1 MKALSDWNASVDPHF
16 KDRCVVAFDLD
27 DTLTTHG
34 TLAPATFAAMDA
46 ARLRG
51 WVVLIVTGRSAGWV
65 DALIKLL
72 PVDGVVGEN
81 GALLSFWAAG
91 KAGRKPREEPRK
103 LFWTPKG
110 YASAPPEGMAAR
122 RDDAAARLLREFP
135 RARVASDQPYRLYD
149 LAIDF
154 AEEVDPPLGLDV
166 AEAIKSSFEA
176 LGAVAKV
183 SSIHVNGWWG
193 AFSKVEGLRELM
205 EVIWG
210 LSIDTNLIY
219 AGDSPNDAPLFE
231 AAGMSVGVAN
241 LKPFLDRDPSLRRP
255 SYLAAAAEG
264 AGSVELLGK
273 LQKRDAPKLK
283 NPL

>member
-1 MKALSDWNASVDPHF
+1 MKALAAWNPSVDPHF
-16 KDRCVVAFDLD
+16 SKRCVVAFDLD

-34 TLAPATFAAMDA
+34 TLEPATFAALDA
-46 ARLRG
+46 ARRRG
-51 WVVLIVTGRSAGWV
+51 WIVLIVTGRSAGWV
-65 DALIKLL
+65 DGLIKLL

-91 KAGRKPREEPRK
+91 KAGRKAREEPRK
-103 LFWTPKG
+103 LYWTPQG
-110 YASAPPEGMAAR
+110 YAAAPPEGMAAR
-122 RDDAAARLLREFP
+122 RDSAAKLILKDFP
-135 RARVASDQPYRLYD
+135 LARVASDQPYRLYD

-166 AEAIKSSFEA
+166 ADAIKCRFEE

-205 EVIWG
+205 ETRWG
-210 LSIDTNLIY
+210 LSLESDLIY

-241 LKPFLDRDPSLRRP
+241 LQPFLDRDPALRRP
-255 SYLAAAAEG
+255 SYLASQAEG
-264 AGSVELLGK
+264 AGAVELLEK